1 MVKIISV
8 SRNFLGTI
16 QMSDLSDIRR
26 SHFLK
31 RQSNEMI
38 LFLATK
44 DFLPLCGAAAVEER
58 PPSGGVRF
66 LKIKYKIGFRDVF
79 PIVQNQLV
87 SWIVLYKRN

>member
-1 MVKIISV
+1 
-8 SRNFLGTI
+8 
-16 QMSDLSDIRR
+16 MSDLSDIRR

-44 DFLPLCGAAAVEER
+44 DFLSLCGAAAAAAVEER

-66 LKIKYKIGFRDVF
+66 LKIKNKIGFRDVF